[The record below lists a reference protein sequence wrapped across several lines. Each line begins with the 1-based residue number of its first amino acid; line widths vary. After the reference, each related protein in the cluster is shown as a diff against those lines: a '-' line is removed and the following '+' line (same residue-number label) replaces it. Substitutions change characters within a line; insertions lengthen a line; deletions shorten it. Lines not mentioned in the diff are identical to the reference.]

1 MVQWEYDHRKINA
14 CSLVQKMDDL
24 EEIGL
29 EGWELVVIEPGI
41 DDDGMANAI
50 FKRPKE

>member
-1 MVQWEYDHRKINA
+1 MAQWEYDYRKITVCN
-14 CSLVQKMDDL
+14 SVQKMDDL

-29 EGWELVVIEPGI
+29 EGWELVQIEPGI
-41 DDDGMANAI
+41 DEEGMGNAI